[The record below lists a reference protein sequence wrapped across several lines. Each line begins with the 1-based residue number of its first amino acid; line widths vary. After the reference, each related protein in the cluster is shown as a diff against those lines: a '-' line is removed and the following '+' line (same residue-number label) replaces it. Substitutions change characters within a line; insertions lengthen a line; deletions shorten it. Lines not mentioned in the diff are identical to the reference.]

1 MNILIYRYGSICEPD
16 IIETF
21 HKLGFQVDEETS
33 LIKNKIL
40 SDNDCIQIVSE
51 RILQNQYAFVF
62 TINFFPWLSHLCNLT
77 HLPYL
82 SLIVD
87 SPVLELYDNAIK
99 NPCNRIFMF
108 DKASY
113 LDFYD
118 KNPNCIFYLPLAT
131 NVTRTNKLFNTTAS
145 ELKKKYETDI
155 SFIGST
161 YQEKCAF
168 NQIKLP
174 EYESGYAMGI
184 IEAQL
189 KVYGYNFIEEML
201 SDDFVQKFMKYAQN
215 IDVAANE
222 IPIYRA
228 IVAQHFLS
236 VKVGEQERLRLL
248 KLISE
253 HFDVNMYTG
262 SNTSSMPL
270 IHNCGYASSLVD
282 MPLIFHKSKIN
293 LNITAK
299 SIRSGL
305 SLRIFDVLGCGGFL
319 ITNFQSELPDYFEIG
334 KDLVTYESPQDLL
347 DKCSYYLKHEDERIE
362 IANNGY
368 EKVKQFH
375 TWDIRLVQLLQL
387 AFPDIMN

>member
-145 ELKKKYETDI
+145 ELKKKYEADI

-270 IHNCGYASSLVD
+270 IHNCGYASFLVD

-305 SLRIFDVLGCGGFL
+305 SLRIFDILGCGGFL

>member
-87 SPVLELYDNAIK
+87 SPVLELYDNVIK

-145 ELKKKYETDI
+145 ELKKKYEADI

>member
-145 ELKKKYETDI
+145 ELKKKYEADI

-236 VKVGEQERLRLL
+236 VKVDEQERLLLL
-248 KLISE
+248 KLLSE
-253 HFDVNMYTG
+253 HFNVNIYTG
-262 SNTSSMPL
+262 SDTSSMPL
-270 IHNCGYASSLVD
+270 IHNRGYASSLID
-282 MPLIFHKSKIN
+282 MPLIFHESKIN
-293 LNITAK
+293 INITAK

-319 ITNFQSELPDYFEIG
+319 ITNFQSELCNYFEIG
-334 KDLVTYESPQDLL
+334 KDLVTYDTPQDLV
-347 DKCSYYLKHEDERIE
+347 DKCSYYLTHEDERLE
-362 IANNGY
+362 IAHNGY

-375 TWDIRLVQLLQL
+375 TWEIRLVQLLQL
-387 AFPDIMN
+387 AFPDIMQ

>member
-145 ELKKKYETDI
+145 ELKKKYEADI

-270 IHNCGYASSLVD
+270 IHNCGYASFLVD

>member
-33 LIKNKIL
+33 LIKNKTL

-113 LDFYD
+113 LEFYD
-118 KNPNCIFYLPLAT
+118 KNPNCIFHLPLAA

-145 ELKKKYETDI
+145 ELKKKYEADI

-189 KVYGYNFIEEML
+189 KVYGYNFIEEIL
-201 SDDFVQKFMKYAQN
+201 SNNFVQKFMKCAQN

-282 MPLIFHKSKIN
+282 MPLIFHESKIN

-375 TWDIRLVQLLQL
+375 TWEIRLVQLLQL
-387 AFPDIMN
+387 AFPDIIQ

>member
-1 MNILIYRYGSICEPD
+1 MNILIYRYGSICKPD

-145 ELKKKYETDI
+145 ELKKKYEADI

>member
-82 SLIVD
+82 SLIID

-145 ELKKKYETDI
+145 ELKKKYEADI

>member
-145 ELKKKYETDI
+145 ELKKKYEADI

-375 TWDIRLVQLLQL
+375 TWDIRWVQLLQL

>member
-145 ELKKKYETDI
+145 ELKKKYEADI

-362 IANNGY
+362 IANNDY

>member
-113 LDFYD
+113 LEFYD

-145 ELKKKYETDI
+145 ELKKKYEADI

>member
-33 LIKNKIL
+33 LIKNKTL

-51 RILQNQYAFVF
+51 RILQNQYEFVF

-113 LDFYD
+113 LEFYD
-118 KNPNCIFYLPLAT
+118 KNPNCIFHLPLAA

-145 ELKKKYETDI
+145 ELKKKYEADI

>member
-33 LIKNKIL
+33 LIKNKTL

-113 LDFYD
+113 LEFYD
-118 KNPNCIFYLPLAT
+118 KNPNCIFHLPLAA

-145 ELKKKYETDI
+145 ELKKKYEADI

-189 KVYGYNFIEEML
+189 KVYGYNFIEEIL
-201 SDDFVQKFMKYAQN
+201 SNNFVQKFMKCAQN

-236 VKVGEQERLRLL
+236 V
-248 KLISE
+248 
-253 HFDVNMYTG
+253 
-262 SNTSSMPL
+262 
-270 IHNCGYASSLVD
+270 
-282 MPLIFHKSKIN
+282 
-293 LNITAK
+293 
-299 SIRSGL
+299 

>member
-113 LDFYD
+113 LEFYD
-118 KNPNCIFYLPLAT
+118 KNPNCIFHLPLAT

-145 ELKKKYETDI
+145 ELKKKYEADI

>member
-51 RILQNQYAFVF
+51 QILQNQYAFVF

-145 ELKKKYETDI
+145 ELKKKYEADI

>member
-33 LIKNKIL
+33 LIKNKTL
-40 SDNDCIQIVSE
+40 SDNDCIQSVSE

-113 LDFYD
+113 LEFYD
-118 KNPNCIFYLPLAT
+118 KNPNCIFHLPLAA

-145 ELKKKYETDI
+145 ELKKKYEADI

-161 YQEKCAF
+161 YQEKFEF

-174 EYESGYAMGI
+174 
-184 IEAQL
+184 
-189 KVYGYNFIEEML
+189 
-201 SDDFVQKFMKYAQN
+201 
-215 IDVAANE
+215 
-222 IPIYRA
+222 
-228 IVAQHFLS
+228 
-236 VKVGEQERLRLL
+236 
-248 KLISE
+248 
-253 HFDVNMYTG
+253 
-262 SNTSSMPL
+262 
-270 IHNCGYASSLVD
+270 
-282 MPLIFHKSKIN
+282 
-293 LNITAK
+293 
-299 SIRSGL
+299 
-305 SLRIFDVLGCGGFL
+305 
-319 ITNFQSELPDYFEIG
+319 
-334 KDLVTYESPQDLL
+334 
-347 DKCSYYLKHEDERIE
+347 
-362 IANNGY
+362 
-368 EKVKQFH
+368 
-375 TWDIRLVQLLQL
+375 
-387 AFPDIMN
+387 

>member
-33 LIKNKIL
+33 LIPNTLL

-145 ELKKKYETDI
+145 ELTQKYEADI

-368 EKVKQFH
+368 EKGKQFH

>member
-87 SPVLELYDNAIK
+87 SPVLQLYDNAIK

-145 ELKKKYETDI
+145 ELKKKYEADI

>member
-33 LIKNKIL
+33 LIKNKTL

-113 LDFYD
+113 LEFYD
-118 KNPNCIFYLPLAT
+118 KNPNCIFHLPLAA

-145 ELKKKYETDI
+145 ELKKKYEADI

-168 NQIKLP
+168 NQIELP

-201 SDDFVQKFMKYAQN
+201 SDDFVQKFMKCAQN

-228 IVAQHFLS
+228 IVAQHFLN

-282 MPLIFHKSKIN
+282 MPLIFHESKIN

>member
-62 TINFFPWLSHLCNLT
+62 TINFFPWLSHLRNLT

-145 ELKKKYETDI
+145 ELKKKYEADI

>member
-145 ELKKKYETDI
+145 ELKKKYEADI

>member
-145 ELKKKYETDI
+145 ELKKKYEADI

-319 ITNFQSELPDYFEIG
+319 ITNFQSELPDYFEID

>member
-145 ELKKKYETDI
+145 ELKKKYEADI

-236 VKVGEQERLRLL
+236 VKVGKQERLRLL

>member
-62 TINFFPWLSHLCNLT
+62 TINFFPWLSHLCNIT

-145 ELKKKYETDI
+145 ELKKKYEADI

>member
-145 ELKKKYETDI
+145 ELKKKYEADI
-155 SFIGST
+155 SFIWST

>member
-113 LDFYD
+113 LDFSD

-145 ELKKKYETDI
+145 ELKKKYEADI